1 MLMLTM
7 AYRSIMTLFAA
18 VFVLSLG
25 TVLADDADS
34 SATLKSDDG
43 KVQLTMPAGWVTQK
57 SSNPSAVLEGR
68 NDDSNAFVMV
78 MVTDRTDPYETL
90 DDYAKGRRDEVL
102 SHLVDAKFTGPDD
115 LQVDGF
121 KAKQY
126 EVHGTSPASKVNFG
140 YFLTIV
146 QMRRHYLEIVS
157 WSTER
162 HFGENSDVLK
172 SAAKTATY
180 SGDQ

>member
-1 MLMLTM
+1 M
-7 AYRSIMTLFAA
+7 AYRTITTLLFALA
-18 VFVLSLG
+18 LSLFLG
-25 TVLADDADS
+25 TALADDADS
-34 SATLKSDDG
+34 NATLKSDDG

-57 SSNPSAVLEGR
+57 SSNPSAALEGR

-102 SHLVDAKFTGPDD
+102 SHLVNAKFTGPDES
-115 LQVDGF
+115 QINGF
-121 KAKQY
+121 KAMQF
-126 EVHGTSPASKVNFG
+126 EVHGTSPASKVDFG

-162 HFGENSDVLK
+162 HFAENSDVLK
-172 SAAKTATY
+172 SAAKGTSY